1 MEIILKKKEIENIVK
16 NVAKKLTIMLKNEK
30 KIPIFIGVM
39 RGALNFMVDI
49 IEHINMDIFT
59 DYIHASSYSGE
70 KTTNKVNIKY
80 NPLIKIKNR
89 TIVLIEDFIDTGFSI
104 NFLISF
110 LKKKYNPAKIILVSL
125 LERES
130 AKKTHINI
138 DIVGK
143 KIKDNR
149 FLIGYGLD
157 FMEIGRNYKNI
168 YAYEKNDLNKL
179 KNRIKS
185 GE

>member
-1 MEIILKKKEIENIVK
+1 MKIILKENEINNIVK
-16 NVAKKLTIMLKNEK
+16 DVSNKLTIMLKNEK

-39 RGALNFMVDI
+39 RGALNFMMDI
-49 IEHINMDIFT
+49 IKNINIDILI
-59 DYIHASSYSGE
+59 DYIHTSSYIENKSS
-70 KTTNKVNIKY
+70 NKVNIKY
-80 NPLIKIKNR
+80 DPSIKIENR

-125 LERES
+125 LERENS
-130 AKKTHINI
+130 SNNHINI

-143 KIKDNR
+143 KIKNNH

-168 YAYEKNDLNKL
+168 YACSELDLNKI
-179 KNRIKS
+179 KNKIR
-185 GE
+185 EY